1 MAITK
6 RGDKGSSLTYNEM
19 DDNFEAIAP
28 RTSADGAIQIPAG
41 GTGQR
46 PSPGAEG
53 QLRFNTASKL
63 FEGFQGTVWTGLGS
77 GGGGGGG
84 TPGSQGVQG
93 FTGAGTQGTTGL
105 GLQGAAGTDGEDAA
119 QGTQGF
125 IGESIQGPAGS
136 SQGVQGFLGVGLQGA
151 AGTIGNDGPIGPTG
165 IQGLQG
171 FKGDDGDAGG
181 DGPQGTTGSG
191 VQGLQGQ
198 AGTIQGLQGTSGI
211 GNDGQPGQAGP
222 QGITGTG
229 IQGLQGTTG
238 DTGPSGFGSQGIQGV
253 QGDVGQDGADGGAGT
268 QGTIGLQGIQGENG
282 FQGFQG
288 TLGLQGQTGAGNQ
301 GTQGTEG
308 FGGTGA
314 QGLQGFTGAGTAG
327 IDGDDG
333 QDGSQGT
340 QGFQGAAGQD
350 GVSVQGFTGTQGLIG
365 AGVQG
370 PAGSVQ
376 GLQGTEGNSTQGT
389 QGLIGVGVQGAAGS
403 TQGIQG
409 LQGNDAQQGTQGFA
423 GSLGNQGDQGIQ
435 GPNGTD
441 GDDGLAGNQGVQG
454 TFGLQGLQG
463 TTGTGIQ
470 GIAGE
475 LQGVQGLLGNS
486 GSSGAQGIQGLDGP
500 IGAISNLVEDTTP
513 QLGGVLDLN
522 GWQITHA
529 GDIVLNPTS
538 TNGHVGISSTT
549 ATGGKIMLN
558 HDQTGTPATSATNHS
573 YITVNRGTSTDVSVR
588 WNEVDDKWQFT
599 NDGSTYYDFV
609 TADTD
614 TGILNVIEDTTPQLG
629 GDLDVNSNKITAIGT
644 YGEIPIE
651 VNINSVATEIVKFG
665 YDPVNPTTPVAARYG
680 TTFTDKVWIDANQNQ
695 QFDLYDVV
703 TDTAD
708 ITSDAGIYMN
718 FKAID
723 GTSNEQL
730 RASFYHQNG
739 SLKIESF
746 DQDAA
751 NPITNY
757 LQLVLTPTISNSAFK
772 LTSVVNSVATNY
784 NIVSEYN
791 ADAIIAAKTDYFANP
806 IRFYSRT
813 TTERDALTG
822 MTDGDM
828 VWNSTTDKINTYD
841 GSAWTE
847 VGGGG
852 GADLYAANESS
863 PAAQP
868 SATGANAIA
877 IGDGAI
883 SSSEDGIAIG
893 LDATHTTVHGTSKAI
908 SIGANTVADY
918 YSTAIGAGTPSNKTT
933 ASGNSSLALGYTAQ
947 ATGTLATAIGKSYAS
962 GTGSFAAA
970 IDNNTSSYGA
980 LGANSIAMGSLAKA
994 SVANGIAIGKDTLV
1008 DGGADGISLGRN
1020 ARAGNNAISIGQT
1033 GWGGGQSYAQG
1044 QASISIGQNNLA
1056 QQVASVVLGIH
1067 GHSNTVGKYVYSSGY
1082 LGGQGNAQTGT
1093 FILIG
1098 NTTDATAKALGT
1110 NTSTLSSTNQI
1121 VLPNNSCYGFTG
1133 TVIAREQ
1140 ASATDDFAVWEIK
1153 GGAVRAASAS
1163 TTALGSYNI
1172 NKISESTG
1180 ATNWSIALSADT
1192 TNGAIAITVTGEAS
1206 HNIRWVAT
1214 VNTTEVTY

>member
-28 RTSADGAIQIPAG
+28 RTSANGAIQIPSGSTA
-41 GTGQR
+41 QR

-63 FEGFQGTVWTGLGS
+63 FEGFQGTIWTGLGS

-84 TPGSQGVQG
+84 VPGSQGVQG
-93 FTGAGTQGTTGL
+93 FTGAGVQGITGL
-105 GLQGAAGTDGEDAA
+105 GLQGAAGTDGQDAA
-119 QGTQGF
+119 QGIQG
-125 IGESIQGPAGS
+125 IQGDSIQGPAGS
-136 SQGVQGFLGVGLQGA
+136 SQGVQGLLGVGLQGA
-151 AGTIGNDGPIGPTG
+151 TGTIGNDGPIGPTG

-181 DGPQGTTGSG
+181 DGPQGTTGLG

-198 AGTIQGLQGTSGI
+198 AGNIQGLQGITGI
-211 GNDGQPGQAGP
+211 GLDGDPGQPGP
-222 QGITGTG
+222 QGTTG
-229 IQGLQGTTG
+229 IGTQGLQGTTG
-238 DTGPSGFGSQGIQGV
+238 DTGPAGFGSQGIQGV
-253 QGDVGQDGADGGAGT
+253 QGDIGQDGADGGAGT
-268 QGTIGLQGIQGENG
+268 QGTIGSQGIQGVSG

-288 TLGLQGQTGAGNQ
+288 ILGLQGQTGSGTQ

-327 IDGDDG
+327 IDGNDG

-350 GVSVQGFTGTQGLIG
+350 GVSVQGLIGTQGIQGIG
-365 AGVQG
+365 IQG

-389 QGLIGVGVQGAAGS
+389 QGLIGVGVQGSAGS
-403 TQGIQG
+403 TQGLQG

-435 GPNGTD
+435 GPSGQD
-441 GDDGLAGNQGVQG
+441 GDNGLAGNQGTQG
-454 TFGLQGLQG
+454 VFGLQGLQG

-486 GSSGAQGIQGLDGP
+486 GSTGAQGIQGLDGP

-522 GWQITHA
+522 SWQITNG

-538 TNGHVGISSTT
+538 TNGHVGVSSTT
-549 ATGGKIMLN
+549 ATGGKLVLN
-558 HDQTGTPATSATNHS
+558 HDQTGIPSSSSTNYS
-573 YITVNRGTSTDVSVR
+573 YITINRASSADVSMR
-588 WNEVDDKWQFT
+588 WNESTDKWQFT

-614 TGILNVIEDTTPQLG
+614 TDTGILSVIEDTTPQLG
-629 GDLDVNSNKITAIGT
+629 GDLDVNSKKITAIGT

-651 VNINSVATEIVKFG
+651 VNINSVATELVKFG
-665 YDPVNPTTPVAARYG
+665 YDPVNPTTPTAARYG

-703 TDTAD
+703 TNTAD

-739 SLKIESF
+739 ALKIESF
-746 DQDAA
+746 DQNAA

-757 LQLVLTPTISNSAFK
+757 LQLVLNPTISNSAFK
-772 LTSVVNSVATNY
+772 LSSVVNSVATNY

-791 ADAIIAAKTDYFANP
+791 ADAIIAAKTDYFSNP

-813 TTERDALTG
+813 TTEIAALTG

-847 VGGGG
+847 VGGG
-852 GADLYAANESS
+852 AALYAANEDT
-863 PAAQP
+863 PTAQP
-868 SATGANAIA
+868 VATGSNAIA
-877 IGDGAI
+877 LGDSADASGADSLSFGRDSTASGADSI
-883 SSSEDGIAIG
+883 ALGVNATASGPYSIAIG
-893 LDATHTTVHGTSKAI
+893 WNGAAGNRCTV
-908 SIGANTVADY
+908 IGGLGSNAADNTIILGSWSSNMDGA
-918 YSTAIGAGTPSNKTT
+918 YSCAIGGGEAHDYGTRNRWMYGLYSGGLGVGKSQSGKIVLAKTT
-933 ASGNSSLALGYTAQ
+933 ADATQTNLQSHSGAASTNNQLLLGADNLTW
-947 ATGTLATAIGKSYAS
+947 TIRGNIIGKS
-962 GTGSFAAA
+962 
-970 IDNNTSSYGA
+970 
-980 LGANSIAMGSLAKA
+980 
-994 SVANGIAIGKDTLV
+994 
-1008 DGGADGISLGRN
+1008 GADHRSWEVK
-1020 ARAGNNAISIGQT
+1020 AVASRAT
-1033 GWGGGQSYAQG
+1033 GVSSVTIDML
-1044 QASISIGQNNLA
+1044 SISNLYQTA
-1056 QQVASVVLGIH
+1056 GAS
-1067 GHSNTVGKYVYSSGY
+1067 
-1082 LGGQGNAQTGT
+1082 AW
-1093 FILIG
+1093 
-1098 NTTDATAKALGT
+1098 DATMT
-1110 NTSTLSSTNQI
+1110 VNTSTASLE
-1121 VLPNNSCYGFTG
+1121 VKVTG
-1133 TVIAREQ
+1133 VT
-1140 ASATDDFAVWEIK
+1140 ATTIK
-1153 GGAVRAASAS
+1153 WVAD
-1163 TTALGSYNI
+1163 I
-1172 NKISESTG
+1172 
-1180 ATNWSIALSADT
+1180 DT
-1192 TNGAIAITVTGEAS
+1192 TEIGF
-1206 HNIRWVAT
+1206 
-1214 VNTTEVTY
+1214 

>member
-6 RGDKGSSLTYNEM
+6 RGDKGSSLTYQEM

-28 RTSADGAIQIPAG
+28 RTSSDGAIQIPSG
-41 GTGQR
+41 GTAQR

-84 TPGSQGVQG
+84 VPGSQGVQG
-93 FTGAGTQGTTGL
+93 FTGAGIQGTTGL
-105 GLQGAAGTDGEDAA
+105 GLQGAAGTDGADAA
-119 QGTQGF
+119 QGIQGF
-125 IGESIQGPAGS
+125 TGEGVQGPAGS
-136 SQGVQGFLGVGLQGA
+136 SQGTQGLLGVGLQGA

-181 DGPQGTTGSG
+181 DGPQGTTGLG

-198 AGTIQGLQGTSGI
+198 AGTVQGLQGTTGI
-211 GNDGQPGQAGP
+211 GVDGQPGQTGP
-222 QGITGTG
+222 QGTTGTG

-253 QGDVGQDGADGGAGT
+253 QGDVGQAGVDGGAGT

-288 TLGLQGQTGAGNQ
+288 ILGLQGQTGAGNQ

-350 GVSVQGFTGTQGLIG
+350 GVSVQGFTGTQGLTGI
-365 AGVQG
+365 GVQG

-403 TQGIQG
+403 TQGLQG
-409 LQGNDAQQGTQGFA
+409 LQGNDAQQGVQGIE
-423 GSLGNQGDQGIQ
+423 GSLGNQGDRGIQ
-435 GPNGTD
+435 GFTGINGTN
-441 GDDGLAGNQGVQG
+441 GVAGPQGTQGVQ
-454 TFGLQGLQG
+454 GLQGLQG
-463 TTGTGIQ
+463 ITGIGIQ
-470 GIAGE
+470 GTAGE
-475 LQGVQGLLGNS
+475 LQGVQGLLGTS
-486 GSSGAQGIQGLDGP
+486 GSTGAQGIQGLDGP

-573 YITVNRGTSTDVSVR
+573 YITVNRGTSTDVSMR

-723 GTSNEQL
+723 GTSNEQI
-730 RASFYHQNG
+730 RASLYHQNG

-751 NPITNY
+751 SPITNY

-791 ADAIIAAKTDYFANP
+791 ADAIIAAKTDYFSNP

-813 TTERDALTG
+813 TAEIAALTG

-841 GSAWTE
+841 GSAWGE
-847 VGGGG
+847 VGGGGG
-852 GADLYAANESS
+852 GADLYSANESS
-863 PAAQP
+863 PTAQP
-868 SATGANAIA
+868 SATGTNAIA
-877 IGDGAI
+877 IGDSAI
-883 SSSEDGIAIG
+883 SSSADGIAIG
-893 LDATHTTVHGTSKAI
+893 LGATHTTVHGTSKALA
-908 SIGANTVADY
+908 IGANTVADY
-918 YSTAIGAGTPSNKTT
+918 YGTAIGAGTPSDKTT
-933 ASGNSSLALGYTAQ
+933 ASGNSSLAIGYTAKS
-947 ATGTLATAIGKSYAS
+947 TGTLATAIGKSRAS
-962 GTGSFAAA
+962 GVYSFAAS
-970 IDNNTSSYGA
+970 INNNTTTYGA
-980 LGANSIAMGSLAKA
+980 TGTTSIAMGQFAKA
-994 SVANGIAIGKDTLV
+994 GSSGTAIGSAFAYANGSQSVAI
-1008 DGGADGISLGRN
+1008 GRN
-1020 ARAGNNAISIGQT
+1020 VYANH
-1033 GWGGGQSYAQG
+1033 QSSMALGYG
-1044 QASISIGQNNLA
+1044 SISDVQGKFVYAGYTN
-1056 QQVASVVLGIH
+1056 ASNGDSQFGLCTLRI
-1067 GHSNTVGKYVYSSGY
+1067 S
-1082 LGGQGNAQTGT
+1082 
-1093 FILIG
+1093 
-1098 NTTDATAKALGT
+1098 TTDATETTMRTASP
-1110 NTSTLSSTNQI
+1110 TSGVIATTQMT
-1121 VLPNNSCYGFTG
+1121 LPNNSAHTFSG
-1133 TVIAREQ
+1133 TIVAREK
-1140 ASATDDFAVWEIK
+1140 ASEGTDVGAWEVKGIIRREATAGTTVLVNSVINELNVPTGWAV
-1153 GGAVRAASAS
+1153 
-1163 TTALGSYNI
+1163 AL
-1172 NKISESTG
+1172 T
-1180 ATNWSIALSADT
+1180 ADT
-1192 TNGAIAITVTGEAS
+1192 TLGCLKLAVTGVAS
-1206 HNIRWVAT
+1206 TNIRWVAT
-1214 VNTTEVTY
+1214 IQTSEVTYA